1 MANPVQERVMVFFF
15 KELKEDAV
23 EALRLS
29 FEGFLKDHF
38 GVERFAMKRIN
49 QPVVT
54 RPKRTEGD
62 VEPDWSKLKVGLDRF
77 YRYETSDGLFMFQ
90 LSKEFFSLNVLNG
103 DDEVKGAGSSD
114 DLLGFYESL
123 KAFVLEQLSRR
134 IKIEEAHYDVIYRLG
149 QDLLKD
155 FLERR
160 RPDGSYGYY
169 NVFKLFK
176 NLGEGSQQD
185 EWGLVSPLRQR
196 ICFNKRRD
204 AKKQGVEVDIEAGLD
219 RSKGWYLQVKTASSS
234 ELLNLHGE
242 SVDKIELMFKFLPD
256 FECSQMT
263 VLRRTF
269 SDQAMKILGCR

>member
-23 EALRLS
+23 ETLRLAV
-29 FEGFLKDHF
+29 EDFLKGNF

-54 RPKRTEGD
+54 RPKRTEGE

-90 LSKEFFSLNVLNG
+90 LSKEFFSFNVLNG
-103 DDEVKGAGSSD
+103 DDETKGAGSSD
-114 DLLGFYESL
+114 DLFAFYESL
-123 KAFVLEQLSRR
+123 KAFVLGQLSNRV
-134 IKIEEAHYDVIYRLG
+134 KIENAHYDVIYRLG

-160 RPDGSYGYY
+160 QPDGSYGYY
-169 NVFKLFK
+169 NVFKLFR
-176 NLGEGSQQD
+176 NLGEGSPQD

-204 AKKQGVEVDIEAGLD
+204 EKKQCIEVDIEAGMD
-219 RSKGWYLQVKTASSS
+219 KEWYLQVKTASRS
-234 ELLNLHGE
+234 ELLNVHGE
-242 SVDKIELMFKFLPD
+242 SAAKVELMFKFLPD
-256 FECSQMT
+256 FERSQLE
-263 VLRRTF
+263 VLRRAF
-269 SDQAMKILGCR
+269 SDQAMKILERR